1 MIIFFKDPKRTILF
15 DLKHN
20 QIITSVIGLSGNS
33 ILKIKHKKT
42 ILIDD
47 DDKIVVFNYKTCKL
61 IDVCLF
67 HEIYYIKK
75 SIIRNIKVCE
85 KDYTKYEEEKF
96 QIIYK
101 NKIIANV
108 NALKLKYIL
117 ENYKDIKYDY
127 IINKDNYI
135 IKPKMQYK
143 TNNIK
148 K

>member
-1 MIIFFKDPKRTILF
+1 M
-15 DLKHN
+15 
-20 QIITSVIGLSGNS
+20 
-33 ILKIKHKKT
+33 
-42 ILIDD
+42 
-47 DDKIVVFNYKTCKL
+47 Y
-61 IDVCLF
+61 
-67 HEIYYIKK
+67 
-75 SIIRNIKVCE
+75 E

-135 IKPKMQYK
+135 ITPKMQYK
-143 TNNIK
+143 TNKIK